1 VRKASRLSWRKEQG
15 SSRENSELAAMNAF
29 ETIIYEKRDGIA
41 YITLNRPKALN
52 AVNVKMRDELYQVLP
67 AIDDDPEVMLA
78 ILKGAGA
85 RGFSAG
91 ADVTE
96 FGTVPSQAIGRQVR
110 WERDLWGQFLS
121 VSKPLIVAIH
131 GFALGAGVE
140 MSMCCDIRIAAEDAR
155 FGLPEVGIGM
165 VPTAGGSQTM
175 PRLVPLGMAL
185 ASILTGEIINAAEA
199 LRIGLVHQVVPR
211 ADLISTAESVAHKIM
226 SRGQIAVRYAKKA
239 IRRGLDLPLEQGL
252 DMESKLFAR
261 VLTTEDAR
269 EGIAAYRE
277 GRRPRF
283 TFTN

>member
-1 VRKASRLSWRKEQG
+1 
-15 SSRENSELAAMNAF
+15 MNAF

-52 AVNVKMRDELYQVLP
+52 AVNIKMRDELYQVLP

-78 ILKGAGA
+78 ILTGAGD

-140 MSMCCDIRIAAEDAR
+140 MSMCCDIRIASEDAR

-185 ASILTGEIINAAEA
+185 APILTGEIINATEA

-211 ADLISTAESVAHKIM
+211 ADLISTADSVAHKIM
-226 SRGQIAVRYAKKA
+226 SRGQIAVRCAKEA

-261 VLTTEDAR
+261 VLTTEDAK
-269 EGIAAYRE
+269 EGIAAYHE

-283 TFTN
+283 TFTNQAKRLK